1 MIRWIVFDVF
11 VPLAVLAAIA
21 AAIVCMMSG
30 CRAVEVTTAD
40 GTTVRYVNVG
50 FDTKIGEFT
59 ATKTATGTELEFK
72 NLDSQAVMA
81 KALAELAGRAVK
93 P

>member
-1 MIRWIVFDVF
+1 MRFWIQTLLTF
-11 VPLAVLAAIA
+11 VLIALALAPFA
-21 AAIVCMMSG
+21 G

-40 GTTVRYVNVG
+40 GTCVRYVNVG

-81 KALAELAGRAVK
+81 KALAELAAKAVK